1 MQFERCN
8 HCRRPYQV
16 NTFDF
21 QDMDWAST
29 AETLCPHCGHRES
42 RNGDNI
48 FIVHAMTPEEE
59 AAFDAT
65 YPPDGRDDGII
76 DRD

>member
-1 MQFERCN
+1 MRFERCN

-21 QDMDWAST
+21 QDPDRAPT
-29 AETLCPHCGHRES
+29 TETVCPHCGHRES
-42 RNGDNI
+42 RSGASI
-48 FIVHAMTPEEE
+48 FIVHALTPEEE
-59 AAFDAT
+59 AAFDAA
-65 YPPDGRDDGII
+65 YPLDSRDDGII